1 VKTWEKVTNIC
12 ISPEM
17 IQGKIDLIEQSH
29 QIFAISGQ
37 QFPTFLTGN
46 ASAIQPSGPS

>member
-1 VKTWEKVTNIC
+1 VKTWENVTNIC
-12 ISPEM
+12 ASQEM
-17 IQGKIDLIEQSH
+17 IQVKFDLIEQSH